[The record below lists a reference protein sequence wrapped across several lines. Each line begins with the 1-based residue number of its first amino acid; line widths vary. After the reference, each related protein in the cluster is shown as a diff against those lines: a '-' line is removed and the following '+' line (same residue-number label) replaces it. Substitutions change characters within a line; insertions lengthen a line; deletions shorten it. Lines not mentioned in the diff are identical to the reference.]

1 MNDAQIGELIEA
13 ASDRLASSSI
23 SPPTA
28 RKSLQ
33 KLVDICPFLL
43 PAELQTLKSKEH
55 LHQKLMVMARRAV
68 LIGLTNP
75 TEPTTGGMVK
85 TLELLGS
92 HAFPTGKAYVD
103 AVTELKS
110 YIRSE
115 RVKLPAAAVHLTE
128 FPANASGLPKELHT
142 RAYGPDEEPCGE
154 GGPMTL
160 GASGPV
166 RKSSKLV
173 RGASSSS
180 MGSGSC
186 ADLRLFSMVFD
197 QTCKRLT
204 LDRKHW
210 QARHAA

>member
-1 MNDAQIGELIEA
+1 MSWLNSGGYL
-13 ASDRLASSSI
+13 
-23 SPPTA
+23 
-28 RKSLQ
+28 
-33 KLVDICPFLL
+33 
-43 PAELQTLKSKEH
+43 
-55 LHQKLMVMARRAV
+55 RR
-68 LIGLTNP
+68 T
-75 TEPTTGGMVK
+75 
-85 TLELLGS
+85 
-92 HAFPTGKAYVD
+92 HHH
-103 AVTELKS
+103 
-110 YIRSE
+110 
-115 RVKLPAAAVHLTE
+115 LPAATVHLTE